1 MAAKV
6 LLVEDDRA
14 LREALS
20 DTLLLGGHEF
30 VAVDS
35 AEAALPVLAR
45 EAFSLVIS
53 DVNMPGMDGHQL
65 LGLIRTRYPHLP
77 AVADDR
83 LRRGRSRRR
92 GDAPG
97 RRRLPG
103 QAVRGAG
110 AARPGGTPCAGP
122 VAGQR
127 RRMVRVAWS
136 RPAGS
141 CWNWPRGSRAAI
153 PPC

>member
-77 AVADDR
+77 VLLMTAYGAVDR
-83 LRRGRSRRR
+83 
-92 GDAPG
+92 
-97 RRRLPG
+97 
-103 QAVRGAG
+103 AVEAMRQG
-110 AARPGGTPCAGP
+110 AADYLVKPFEARALLDL
-122 VAGQR
+122 VAR
-127 RRMVRVAWS
+127 HAWASCRAARRMVRWPWS

>member
-77 AVADDR
+77 VLLMTAYGAVDR
-83 LRRGRSRRR
+83 
-92 GDAPG
+92 
-97 RRRLPG
+97 
-103 QAVRGAG
+103 AVEAMRQG
-110 AARPGGTPCAGP
+110 AADY
-122 VAGQR
+122 
-127 RRMVRVAWS
+127 
-136 RPAGS
+136 
-141 CWNWPRGSRAAI
+141 
-153 PPC
+153 